1 MLNIEIF
8 YYINNTTF
16 EFHICFFFEELDHLQ
31 MEDIMATEE
40 NLNSNNDMDQLLE
53 ERNRLDKM
61 FNEKF
66 MRVITVMFT
75 DLKGSTSITENAGDL
90 AVRTLLKHHNDI
102 VLPLIKEY
110 NGILVKTMGDGTMS
124 YFESAQDAV
133 RAASKIQAGIDQ
145 FNLTKTIPHLILIR
159 IGMHTGKGIVEEKD
173 IFGDVVNVA
182 SRFESSASA
191 GEIYLSEE
199 TFNSMTDKGEIY
211 CRFIKT
217 TTLKGKAEPFKIY
230 KAFWN
235 PKEAE
240 ADMSAKKV
248 VEEKPEKNYSPIVRI
263 LVILVPLAI
272 LAFGIMKGM
281 DYFKSG
287 NPEESRSK
295 EHRVIVPLDK
305 GK

>member
-1 MLNIEIF
+1 M
-8 YYINNTTF
+8 TT
-16 EFHICFFFEELDHLQ
+16 
-31 MEDIMATEE
+31 EDVPQPK
-40 NLNSNNDMDQLLE
+40 NDVDTILE
-53 ERNRLDKM
+53 ERARLDKM

-102 VLPLIKEY
+102 VLPLIKEH

-124 YFESAQDAV
+124 YFESPQDAV
-133 RAASKIQAGIDQ
+133 RAAARIQAGIDA
-145 FNLTKTIPHLILIR
+145 FNLSKTIPQLIQIR

-199 TFNSMTDKGEIY
+199 TYNSLSDKSEIY

-217 TTLKGKAEPFKIY
+217 TTLKGKAEPFNIY

-240 ADMSAKKV
+240 ADMSEKKPV
-248 VEEKPEKNYSPIVRI
+248 QEKPEKNISPIIRVLI
-263 LVILVPLAI
+263 ILVPLAI
-272 LAFGIMKGM
+272 VVFGILKGL
-281 DYFKSG
+281 DFFKSG
-287 NPEESRSK
+287 SPEESRSK
-295 EHRVIVPLDK
+295 HHSVTVPVDK
-305 GK
+305 AK